1 MNAPIDTRTY
11 FEEIGAWPRS
21 SHMAFAHV
29 SGFVLSL
36 ALTLC
41 SYALAMHGMLTARD
55 VLGLGALAVLQFF
68 VQVFLFLHL
77 GKDRSV
83 RDRFIVFW
91 FAVVVVGII
100 LSGSMWI
107 MLNLAPR
114 MNASGMTMQQMMQY
128 MQDQNGGI

>member
-1 MNAPIDTRTY
+1 MNAPIETRTY
-11 FEEIGAWPRS
+11 FEDIGAWPRS
-21 SHMAFAHV
+21 SHMALAYV

-36 ALTLC
+36 ALTFAA
-41 SYALAMHGMLTARD
+41 YALATRGMLTERGI
-55 VLGLGALAVLQFF
+55 LGLFVLAILQFF
-68 VQVFLFLHL
+68 AQVFLFLHL
-77 GKDRSV
+77 GKDRKV

-100 LSGSMWI
+100 MAGSMWI

-114 MNASGMTMQQMMQY
+114 MNASGTSMSQMMQY

>member
-11 FEEIGAWPRS
+11 FEDIGAWPRS
-21 SHMAFAHV
+21 PHMALAYV

-36 ALTLC
+36 VLTLFA
-41 SYALAMHGMLTARD
+41 YALATRGMLTERGI
-55 VLGLGALAVLQFF
+55 LGLGALALVQFF

-77 GKDRSV
+77 GKDRMV

-100 LSGSMWI
+100 MAGSMWI

-114 MNASGMTMQQMMQY
+114 MGVAGMDMGQTMQY
-128 MQDQNGGI
+128 MQQQNGGI